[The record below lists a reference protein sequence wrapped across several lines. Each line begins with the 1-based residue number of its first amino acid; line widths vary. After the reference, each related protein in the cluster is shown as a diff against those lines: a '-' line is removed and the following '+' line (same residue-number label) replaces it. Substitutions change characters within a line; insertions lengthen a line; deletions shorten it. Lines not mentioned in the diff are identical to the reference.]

1 MAKGPTYVVKYRRR
15 RKGLTNYNKRLKLLK
30 SGKPRFVVR
39 ASNNSINC
47 QLVEYHSNG
56 DKTLI
61 NFNSTELKKYG
72 YKGNTGNIPAAYFA
86 GFAFGLKAIKKN
98 INEAILDT
106 GLHRLTKGCKVYAT
120 LKGAVDAGLKINHNE
135 KIFPNERRIQG
146 YHISEYAKILNS
158 NNPEKYEMV
167 FSNIL
172 KNGIKPEDFVEHF
185 QEVKKR
191 IEGEHG

>member
-1 MAKGPTYVVKYRRR
+1 MAKGPTYVVKYKRR

-30 SGKPRFVVR
+30 SDKLRFVVR
-39 ASNNSINC
+39 ASKNSTNC
-47 QLVEYHSNG
+47 QLIEYHPDG

-61 NFNSTELKKYG
+61 NFNSLELKKYG
-72 YKGNTGNIPAAYFA
+72 YKGHTGNISAAYFA
-86 GFAFGLKAIKKN
+86 GFACGLKAIKENKK
-98 INEAILDT
+98 EAVLDT
-106 GLHRLTKGCKVYAT
+106 GLHRLTKGCRVYAA

-146 YHISEYAKILNS
+146 YHIAEYAKILAS
-158 NNPEKYEMV
+158 NNPEKYEML
-167 FSNIL
+167 FSNML
-172 KNGIKPEDFVEHF
+172 KKGVKPEDFVEHF